1 MTEDQTPNV
10 GYMNPPQH
18 TRFKKG
24 KSGNPLGRPRK
35 KEDLNSVMLR
45 VLNRKVRVKDDDQKL
60 PIRDALMW
68 KLRELALNGDKQAMA
83 LQRRII
89 DESGIADPNAY
100 SPEEQKKETL
110 SALKWIGEYME
121 KKKEIDH
128 E

>member
-1 MTEDQTPNV
+1 MTAEAPPKV

-24 KSGNPLGRPRK
+24 KSGNPRGRPRK
-35 KEDLNSVMLR
+35 REDLNTELHR
-45 VLNRKVRVKDDDQKL
+45 VLNRKVRVKDNDQKL

-68 KLRELALNGDKQAMA
+68 KLRDLALQGDKQAMA

-89 DESGIADPNAY
+89 DESGISDPNAY
-100 SPEEQKKETL
+100 SPEEKKRRIL
-110 SALKWIGEYME
+110 RRIRRME
-121 KKKEIDH
+121 KKAARKDPPH